1 MSSKFSLRTKAII
14 FLGVIALWHAS
25 YFELSNDE
33 LKSKTLRGESLG
45 HQNRANNPVTK
56 NPDLEARTER
66 EKDVVETGA
75 SLFLTEEAV
84 MAVNE
89 NVPPSSEKSLET
101 LSDDESEENSG
112 DELEETSEETSE
124 DEPESEETLEETS
137 EDESEK
143 KSEKKSEDELEG
155 NDRPEAG
162 TPNPSSE
169 ISTET
174 STETS
179 ITSTDSRSSDEG
191 GNETSAIDDSDL
203 SFDNE
208 TITELLSLVNPV
220 AEPMNVAINLGSSAS
235 ANENSTDLAVDIG
248 GSIASNSTNTS
259 VIDKSEAT
267 DATNV
272 TETEDI
278 SPEDGTFTAS
288 NTNDTS
294 TIETSEATA
303 APNVTETDG
312 ISPDEGSSSSA
323 NITSTGLESNI
334 GVPTA
339 TYTNDTN
346 AIETSEA
353 SDTLNKTE
361 TEDFSS
367 EDGSSVSAS
376 DNSTGLAIDVG
387 IPVTSNTTNTTSEA
401 IDATNKTETDDLA
414 LKAHQYALWKATRD
428 EFEATVLW
436 KNESTFTTVSRDVYQ
451 QLVQKAHASVESVVK
466 DVFTDCELHIVP
478 GMQTDDEE
486 NKSWGG
492 KPKPK
497 IQFMCFGDKD
507 PILQDNPCHTV
518 NMCRV
523 VLDENTWKENM
534 SNFTF
539 NTTSTNSRID
549 SSIDHAKK
557 STLLMMVDSIEYM
570 TETKLFKATIN
581 KASYAYRSN
590 RPLYIWIGNLN
601 QEELNRREV
610 ASLEPAFGFKCASKE
625 LSNSNHYYK
634 PVALLVL
641 LDILSSSSASGESI
655 FLLDADADFSPG
667 AFDRI
672 DGVKINDQSSE
683 GVDPVEPMGPESYL
697 DLSPQASLMA
707 IQNTKGKMLMNSGLM
722 ILRNTKWSKD
732 FSALWWYGRCGGK
745 DQLSLWLV
753 LYATFSAWT
762 TIAAGDGPSA
772 GTELEAEDPIQFA
785 YPGQI
790 FYEYNTA
797 SNKLFMHFRKY
808 GYRLQGAWEAVS
820 RQRQKVQSSNSIET
834 EDKDN
839 YDYPI
844 PTNTKLYNGGYP
856 DGIQQKFLAAME
868 LPHVLILPLRSVSYN
883 KTIDDTTRNG
893 TISTVEKLLPVLKS
907 EDGNSFVTHSKS
919 LHSCTDGRCWPY
931 VIE

>member
-1 MSSKFSLRTKAII
+1 
-14 FLGVIALWHAS
+14 
-25 YFELSNDE
+25 
-33 LKSKTLRGESLG
+33 
-45 HQNRANNPVTK
+45 
-56 NPDLEARTER
+56 
-66 EKDVVETGA
+66 
-75 SLFLTEEAV
+75 
-84 MAVNE
+84 
-89 NVPPSSEKSLET
+89 
-101 LSDDESEENSG
+101 
-112 DELEETSEETSE
+112 LEETSEETSE
-124 DEPESEETLEETS
+124 DTLEDESESEETLE
-137 EDESEK
+137 DESEEEFEEE
-143 KSEKKSEDELEG
+143 SDDESEDELEG
-155 NDRPEAG
+155 NDRSEAG

-179 ITSTDSRSSDEG
+179 ITSRDSRSSDEG

-203 SFDNE
+203 PTDNE
-208 TITELLSLVNPV
+208 TITELVSLENPE
-220 AEPMNVAINLGSSAS
+220 AEPMNAAINLGSSAS

-248 GSIASNSTNTS
+248 GSIASNSIIS
-259 VIDKSEAT
+259 SIIEKSEAT
-267 DATNV
+267 DVTNV

-278 SPEDGTFTAS
+278 SSEDETFMAS

-303 APNVTETDG
+303 APNVIETDG
-312 ISPDEGSSSSA
+312 ISSDEGSSASA

-339 TYTNDTN
+339 SHTNDTST
-346 AIETSEA
+346 IETSEA

-361 TEDFSS
+361 TEDFLS
-367 EDGSSVSAS
+367 EDRSSVSAS

-387 IPVTSNTTNTTSEA
+387 IPVTSDTRNTTSEA

-414 LKAHQYALWKATRD
+414 LKAQQYALWMATRD
-428 EFEATVLW
+428 EFDATVAW

-451 QLVQKAHASVESVVK
+451 QLVQKAHASVESMVK
-466 DVFTDCELHIVP
+466 DVFTDCELRFVP
-478 GMQTDDEE
+478 GLQTDDEE

-497 IQFMCFGDKD
+497 IQFMCFGEKD

-518 NMCRV
+518 NMCKV

-549 SSIDHAKK
+549 HAKK

-570 TETKLFKATIN
+570 TETKTFKATIN

-610 ASLEPAFGFKCASKE
+610 ASLEPAFGFKCAEKDI
-625 LSNSNHYYK
+625 SNSNHYYK
-634 PVALLVL
+634 PIAFLVL
-641 LDILSSSSASGESI
+641 LDILSSSSPSGESI
-655 FLLDADADFSPG
+655 FFLDADVDFTPG

-672 DGVKINDQSSE
+672 DGVKINDQSNE

-707 IQNTKGKMLMNSGLM
+707 IQNGKGKMLMNSGMM

-753 LYATFSAWT
+753 LYATCSAWT
-762 TIAAGDGPSA
+762 SIAAGDGPSA

-790 FYEYNTA
+790 FYEYHTA

-808 GYRLQGAWEAVS
+808 GHSLQAAWEAVT
-820 RQRQKVQSSNSIET
+820 RQRQKVLSSNGIET

-856 DGIQQKFLAAME
+856 DGIKQRFLAAME

-883 KTIDDTTRNG
+883 KTIHDTTGNG

-907 EDGNSFVTHSKS
+907 EDGNVNSFVTHSKS